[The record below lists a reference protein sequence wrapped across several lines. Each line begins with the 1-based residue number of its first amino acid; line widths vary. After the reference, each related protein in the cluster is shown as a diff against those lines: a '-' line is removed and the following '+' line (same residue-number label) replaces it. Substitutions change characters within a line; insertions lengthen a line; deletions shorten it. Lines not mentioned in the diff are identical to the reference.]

1 MKGWALWH
9 FVLVALLAILSSE
22 LARLAPESVDVA
34 GPVFGA
40 SATFAALF
48 LPAAGLVNQ
57 YATIRLPDLAR
68 DLIEHKAEQK
78 HVDAVNNIVTRV
90 LNSVQG
96 LPISFVMFVV
106 AFALSSFGLFH
117 PDLVLLHWRYT
128 VLQVSFENSLIG
140 IAVAL
145 DLAAACKLLPLAF
158 VLLDRANLQA
168 VYDLS
173 LALKTETAGQ
183 GGADTPGAT
192 GQGRVGGPTAP
203 ASPPTDP

>member
-1 MKGWALWH
+1 MKGWTVRQ
-9 FVLVALLAILSSE
+9 FVIVALLAIVLSE
-22 LARLAPESVDVA
+22 FARLAPENADIV

-68 DLIEHKAEQK
+68 DLVEHKAEQK
-78 HVDAVNNIVTRV
+78 HVDAVNNIVARV

-106 AFALSSFGLFH
+106 AFALASIGLFH
-117 PDLVLLHWRYT
+117 PDLILLHWRYA
-128 VLQVSFENSLIG
+128 VLQVSFENILIG
-140 IAVAL
+140 VAVAL
-145 DLAAACKLLPLAF
+145 DLAASCKLLPLAF
-158 VLLDRANLQA
+158 VLLDRVNLQA

-173 LALKTETAGQ
+173 LALKTGMPGQGGTGTPGAGQ
-183 GGADTPGAT
+183 GGTGTPGA
-192 GQGRVGGPTAP
+192 AD
-203 ASPPTDP
+203 ASLTDP